1 MHNIK
6 DIRKDIDN
14 FKNTIKNRNVDV
26 DFDQILNLD
35 EENRKLIQEKEKLE
49 MEKKSISKSKDET
62 LFEKSKEISNKI
74 DDLSK
79 NQKNVKDQLDQILSN
94 IPNLPLNDVPVGKDE
109 NSNKE
114 VVKSGKIKEMSFKPK
129 SHYEIGEKL
138 NMLDFD
144 LATKTTGSR
153 FVFVKDKL
161 ASLERAISN
170 FMIDTHVNN
179 NGYTEISPPLMA
191 TDNTMFGTG
200 QLPKFENDQFEIKFD
215 DKNDR
220 KFLIPTAE
228 VILTNMVKN
237 QILNLKSLPMR
248 LVASTPCFRKEA
260 GSYGKD
266 TKGMI
271 RQHQFYKVE
280 LVSIVENNKCIEEL
294 ERMTN
299 CATKILDDLQL
310 PYRKIILSTGDM
322 GFSAEKT
329 YDIEV
334 WLPSE
339 NKYREISSCSSCGT
353 FQAKRMKA
361 RYKNNNNENEFVGT
375 LNGRLVASTP
385 CFRKEAGSYGK
396 DTKGMIRQHQ
406 FYKVE
411 LVSIVENNKC
421 IEELER
427 MTNCATKILD
437 DLQLPYRKIILSTGD
452 MGFSAEKTYDI
463 EVWLPSEN
471 KYREISSCSSCGTFQ
486 AKRMKARYK
495 NNNNENEFVGTLNG
509 SGLAVGRTLI
519 AILENYQTEDGSII
533 IPEKL
538 RPYMNNMEKIGI
550 N

>member
-6 DIRKDIDN
+6 DIRNNFED
-14 FKNTIKNRNVDV
+14 FKNSIKHRNIDINLDEIVELDKKNRNFIHD
-26 DFDQILNLD
+26 
-35 EENRKLIQEKEKLE
+35 KEKLE
-49 MEKKSISKSKDET
+49 MEKKSISKSKDES
-62 LFEKSKEISNKI
+62 LFKKSKEISI
-74 DDLSK
+74 QIEELSK
-79 NQKNVKDQLDQILSN
+79 KQKNVKDKLDNILSS
-94 IPNLPLNDVPVGKDE
+94 IPNVPLNDVPVGKDE
-109 NSNKE
+109 NDNKE
-114 VVKSGKIKEMSFKPK
+114 VIKVGKINKFSFKPM
-129 SHYEIGEKL
+129 SHYELGEKL

-144 LATKTTGSR
+144 LASKTTGSR

-161 ASLERAISN
+161 ATLERAISN
-170 FMIDTHVNN
+170 FMIDTHTKI

-215 DKNDR
+215 DKNER

-237 QILNLKSLPMR
+237 QILNINSLPMR

-280 LVSIVENNKCIEEL
+280 LVSIVENNKCLDEL
-294 ERMTN
+294 ERMTT
-299 CATKILDDLQL
+299 CATKILDDLKL

-339 NKYREISSCSSCGT
+339 EKYREISSCSSCGT
-353 FQAKRMKA
+353 FQATRMKA
-361 RYKNNNNENEFVGT
+361 RYKNSDNNT
-375 LNGRLVASTP
+375 
-385 CFRKEAGSYGK
+385 
-396 DTKGMIRQHQ
+396 
-406 FYKVE
+406 
-411 LVSIVENNKC
+411 
-421 IEELER
+421 
-427 MTNCATKILD
+427 
-437 DLQLPYRKIILSTGD
+437 
-452 MGFSAEKTYDI
+452 
-463 EVWLPSEN
+463 
-471 KYREISSCSSCGTFQ
+471 
-486 AKRMKARYK
+486 
-495 NNNNENEFVGTLNG
+495 EFVGTLNG

-533 IPEKL
+533 IPDVLK
-538 RPYMNNMEKIGI
+538 PYMGNIDKISI